1 MNILYEIRVVA
12 GQMSPYLLFGFL
24 MAGVLHVFV
33 SPSWMRR
40 HLGGRGML
48 PVLKSVLMGVPL
60 PLCSC
65 GVIAVTASM
74 RRQGAG
80 RGAATGFLLATPQTG
95 VDSIAATWGMMGP
108 VLGVFR
114 PIMALITGIAGG
126 CIAAFFDKGDA
137 PVAVSE
143 KSCSD
148 GCEEAGSPRTIAE
161 VLRYGL
167 VTLPRDIAKPLVV
180 GIIIAGFIAALTPR
194 DLLAPYIGGGILAML
209 IMTVMGI
216 PLYVCATSSIPIALS
231 FIHLGASPGAALAF
245 LIAGPATNAA
255 TIATVWKVM
264 GKTTAAI
271 YLSTVFVGAIIS
283 GLLFDILDR
292 VWDIPMV
299 YEGAV
304 EGHTPVSAGMNIFWA
319 LLLAGVVL
327 HSIYGDR
334 LLFLWKKKAGSIPL
348 ENAEG
353 ICIKLTLTGMTCSH
367 CAAAVTNALNRISG
381 VENTEVEFA
390 SGSVTVRGD
399 TVSAETL
406 ITAVEELGYKVTLTR

>member
-1 MNILYEIRVVA
+1 MY
-12 GQMSPYLLFGFL
+12 
-24 MAGVLHVFV
+24 
-33 SPSWMRR
+33 
-40 HLGGRGML
+40 
-48 PVLKSVLMGVPL
+48 
-60 PLCSC
+60 
-65 GVIAVTASM
+65 
-74 RRQGAG
+74 
-80 RGAATGFLLATPQTG
+80 
-95 VDSIAATWGMMGP
+95 
-108 VLGVFR
+108 
-114 PIMALITGIAGG
+114 
-126 CIAAFFDKGDA
+126 A
-137 PVAVSE
+137 PRA
-143 KSCSD
+143 
-148 GCEEAGSPRTIAE
+148 
-161 VLRYGL
+161 
-167 VTLPRDIAKPLVV
+167 
-180 GIIIAGFIAALTPR
+180 
-194 DLLAPYIGGGILAML
+194 
-209 IMTVMGI
+209 
-216 PLYVCATSSIPIALS
+216 SIPIALS